1 MTIIGFTG
9 TQQGMTYRQFQTFCR
24 VYKELSPEEFHHG
37 DDIGS
42 DREAHD
48 VVRTHGSRIV
58 VHPPEDS
65 SRRAFCKGDEIRPPK
80 PYLERNKDIV
90 ADVEYMIAT
99 PRQFVEVRRSGTW
112 ATIRYT
118 RKATKEIFII
128 YPDGSIDYEVT
139 TCAVCDLPRR
149 YCVCV
154 FPFLR
159 IDTKTGEN
167 VSGPQGEAFSPG
179 KRKSRKIKAQE
190 IGVIVGGGEAK

>member
-1 MTIIGFTG
+1 MKIMGFTG
-9 TQQGMTYRQFQTFCR
+9 TQQGMTKPQYQMFFNIYR
-24 VYKELSPEEFHHG
+24 ELSPDEFHHG

-42 DREAHD
+42 DREAQAIAG
-48 VVRTHGSRIV
+48 VHGSRIII
-58 VHPPEDS
+58 HPPEDS

-80 PYLERNKDIV
+80 PYLERNEDIV
-90 ADVEYMIAT
+90 ADVEYVIAT

-112 ATIRYT
+112 ATVRYT
-118 RKATKEIFII
+118 RKANKEIFII

-159 IDTKTGEN
+159 TDTKTGEH

-179 KRKSRKIKAQE
+179 KRKSRKIKEHE
-190 IGVIVGGGEAK
+190 IGVVVS